1 MQARVERLITM
12 INVIATVPDMQIMGS
27 ERKTSKQGNDYI
39 IVRAADARG
48 YNSEFISRNLDT
60 AADYKRGMIGTF
72 TIALTV
78 GKWAKAEIESF
89 TPDKP
94 AKK

>member
-1 MQARVERLITM
+1 M
-12 INVIATVPDMQIMGS
+12 INVIATIPDMQIMGS

-48 YNSEFISRNLDT
+48 YNSEFITRNLDT
-60 AADYKRGMIGTF
+60 ANDYKRGMIGTF
-72 TIALTV
+72 TIALTI

-89 TPDKP
+89 TPDGKP